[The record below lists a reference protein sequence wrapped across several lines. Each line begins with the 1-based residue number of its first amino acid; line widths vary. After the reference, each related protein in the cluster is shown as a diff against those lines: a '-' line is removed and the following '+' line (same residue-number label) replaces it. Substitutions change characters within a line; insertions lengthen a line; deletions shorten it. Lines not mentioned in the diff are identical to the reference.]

1 MAIRSAALAVVVA
14 AGLGACASYEE
25 PAPASIAPVA
35 PAAPVVAVTPAPAST
50 PTALATLK
58 PGSFRAGNGIL
69 ESIGL
74 VTLPQASAAA
84 GGGTSASAGGGTV
97 AAPAPGPYR
106 LTIRMDDGSIQTV
119 IQDTRALL
127 VGDRVQITA
136 DGRLIRP

>member
-1 MAIRSAALAVVVA
+1 MAIRSAALAAVLA
-14 AGLGACASYEE
+14 AGLGACASTEA
-25 PAPASIAPVA
+25 PAPAANAPVA
-35 PAAPVVAVTPAPAST
+35 AAAPVAAVTPTPAST

-58 PGSFRAGNGIL
+58 PGSFRAGSGIL

-74 VTLPQASAAA
+74 VTLPQN
-84 GGGTSASAGGGTV
+84 SASAGGGTA

-127 VGDRVQITA
+127 VGDHVQITQ

>member
-1 MAIRSAALAVVVA
+1 MAIRSAALVVVLT

-25 PAPASIAPVA
+25 PAPASTVPVA
-35 PAAPVVAVTPAPAST
+35 PAAPVIAATPKPAST

-58 PGSFRAGNGIL
+58 PGSFRPGNGIL

-74 VTLPQASAAA
+74 VTLPQSSAAA
-84 GGGTSASAGGGTV
+84 GGGTVAGPV
-97 AAPAPGPYR
+97 PGPYR
-106 LTIRMDDGSIQTV
+106 LTLRMEDGSIQTV

-127 VGDRVQITA
+127 VGDRVQITQ

>member
-1 MAIRSAALAVVVA
+1 MAIRSAALAVLLT

-25 PAPASIAPVA
+25 PAPAPVPTTAPVA
-35 PAAPVVAVTPAPAST
+35 PAAPVTAATPTPPSTPA
-50 PTALATLK
+50 ALATLK
-58 PGSFRAGNGIL
+58 PGSFRPGNGIL

-74 VTLPQASAAA
+74 VTLPQSSAAA
-84 GGGTSASAGGGTV
+84 GGGTVPGPV
-97 AAPAPGPYR
+97 PGPYR

-127 VGDRVQITA
+127 VGDRVQITQ